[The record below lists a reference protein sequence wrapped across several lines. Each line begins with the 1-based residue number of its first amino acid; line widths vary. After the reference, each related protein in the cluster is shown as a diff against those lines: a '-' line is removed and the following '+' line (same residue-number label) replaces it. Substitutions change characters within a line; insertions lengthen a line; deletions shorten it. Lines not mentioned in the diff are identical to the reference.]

1 MPVVSNI
8 YGWQIAAL
16 LSVIGWVIG
25 ASLAFL
31 LARRYGT
38 LLVKRVVSL
47 KNIEKFEKKMPEK
60 HLFLTVVFLRM
71 AVPFDFISYL
81 LGLFSSINFKTYVLA
96 TTLGV
101 IPMAIFL
108 SILGTLPPLFQ
119 LVAISFL
126 LAIFIVGYYAF
137 KTGKRILKRK

>member
-1 MPVVSNI
+1 
-8 YGWQIAAL
+8 
-16 LSVIGWVIG
+16 
-25 ASLAFL
+25 
-31 LARRYGT
+31 
-38 LLVKRVVSL
+38 
-47 KNIEKFEKKMPEK
+47 MPEK
-60 HLFLTVVFLRM
+60 HLFLTIVFLRM